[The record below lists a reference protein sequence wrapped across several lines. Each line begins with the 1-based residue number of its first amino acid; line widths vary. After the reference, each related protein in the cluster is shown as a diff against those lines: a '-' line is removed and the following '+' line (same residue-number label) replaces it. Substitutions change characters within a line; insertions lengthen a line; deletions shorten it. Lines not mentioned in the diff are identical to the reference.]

1 MMRFTGRKNF
11 LDIFDQKPQ
20 EDRIVRI
27 PADRIT
33 ASRYQPR
40 IHFDED
46 ALIDLSKSIQ
56 EQGLI
61 QPITV
66 RQIDDHYEIIAG
78 ERRFRAC
85 RLAGITEVPCY
96 VLTPNEDQAAQMA
109 LVENIQRQ
117 DLSAIE
123 EAKGYVQIMRQSGL
137 TQEQMAKKIGKSQ
150 SSVANKIRL
159 LNLPDEIQEG
169 VVENRISERHARALL
184 SVESGKQK
192 DVYQHIV
199 EQGLTVRETE
209 QYIEKLGKPKKTH
222 RRQKT
227 KGFTRSTQLAVNSV
241 NQCVQMIRRLG
252 IDARAEQQEK
262 DDELQMII
270 HIPRK

>member
-1 MMRFTGRKNF
+1 MRFTGRKSI
-11 LDIFDQKPQ
+11 LDLFDTRQQ
-20 EDRIVRI
+20 EDRIEKI
-27 PADRIT
+27 PVDRIRP
-33 ASRYQPR
+33 SRYQPR

-46 ALIDLSKSIQ
+46 ALVDLSQSIK

-66 RQIDDHYEIIAG
+66 RQVEDHYEIIAG

-85 RLAGITEVPCY
+85 RLAGFTEVPCW
-96 VLTPNEDQAAQMA
+96 VMTPSEDQAAQMA

-123 EAKGYVQIMRQSGL
+123 EAKGYVQIMRQSNL
-137 TQEQMAKKIGKSQ
+137 TQEQMAKKVGKSQ
-150 SSVANKIRL
+150 SAIANKIRL
-159 LNLPDEIQEG
+159 LNLPQEIQEG

-184 SVESGKQK
+184 SVDSEKQK
-192 DVYQHIV
+192 EAYRYIV
-199 EQGLTVRETE
+199 DHGLTVRETE
-209 QYIEKLGKPKKTH
+209 QYIAGLGVKRKIH

-227 KGFTRSTQLAVNSV
+227 KGFTRSTKLAINSV

-252 IDARAEQQEK
+252 IDAKAEQQET
-262 DDELQMII
+262 DDEIRMII
-270 HIPRK
+270 RIPRK